1 MPRRLDAVDA
11 AVRESAR
18 RARGPRRFRDGVHST
33 QEDDVGD
40 VAAELP
46 RPPPDSDDEDE
57 GVELRLRHMVD
68 AIVSQEVGELS

>member
-46 RPPPDSDDEDE
+46 RPPPPPDEDE
-57 GVELRLRHMVD
+57 DDGVELVD
-68 AIVSQEVGELS
+68 LNRAPAPAVATTGE